1 MKKKILITGSNGFL
15 GNLAKE
21 HFIQNYELVLVDISG
36 SSDANFYK
44 VDIGN
49 FTEIDGVITKEKP
62 NIIFH
67 FASEIFDTHNKTKI
81 YKTNVEGSNNIKKSA
96 IKNKVEN
103 LIFTSTFSLYEENY
117 NYLISE
123 SEPISCK
130 NYYGITKSK
139 VEKLLLD
146 PDTEL
151 NTSIF
156 RCPII
161 VDKSRAHRLGVL
173 FEFLKDNCTL
183 WILGDGS
190 NKLQFVSASDLFIAI
205 EKSIN
210 LRGKHI
216 YNIGCEKVE
225 TMKET
230 FKYLIKAFKK
240 GYGFDTFTGL
250 PEDWDL
256 GSHIEKKGA
265 YTNEGNVP
273 KIKGGEFIV
282 GKFEDTLPVFFSES
296 HPMASVINFD
306 ADLYSSTICALNFSK
321 SVMDKDTILIFDEFI
336 INESWE
342 QDEFRALNEFCSNNH
357 YSYEVIAIS
366 FFTKQVA
373 VKLIGI

>member
-21 HFIQNYELVLVDISG
+21 YFIQNYELVLVDLTN

-49 FTEIDGVITKEKP
+49 FAEIDKVITREKP

-67 FASEIFDTHNKTKI
+67 FASEIFDTHNKNKI

-96 IKNKVEN
+96 INNNVEN
-103 LIFTSTFSLYEENY
+103 LIFTSTFSLYEKNY
-117 NYLISE
+117 DYLISE
-123 SEPISCK
+123 TEPISCK
-130 NYYGITKSK
+130 NYYGITKSE

-146 PDTEL
+146 SDSEL
-151 NTSIF
+151 NISIF

-205 EKSIN
+205 ENSLN
-210 LRGKHI
+210 LKGKHV

-230 FKYLIKAFKK
+230 FEYLINK
-240 GYGFDTFTGL
+240 TGSKSKIRYFNKN
-250 PEDWDL
+250 L
-256 GSHIEKKGA
+256 GLIILKILSFLRLINFIDYHNKILVS
-265 YTNEGNVP
+265 NIVLDIS
-273 KIKGGEFIV
+273 KIKKDLNFVPTKSTAELMLDAHNYYLKNSNMNQKGSAIKPKMG
-282 GKFEDTLPVFFSES
+282 FFS
-296 HPMASVINFD
+296 VIKF
-306 ADLYSSTICALNFSK
+306 ISK
-321 SVMDKDTILIFDEFI
+321 I
-336 INESWE
+336 I
-342 QDEFRALNEFCSNNH
+342 
-357 YSYEVIAIS
+357 
-366 FFTKQVA
+366 
-373 VKLIGI
+373 

>member
-21 HFIQNYELVLVDISG
+21 YFIQNYELVLVDLSN

-49 FTEIDGVITKEKP
+49 FAEIDKVITREKP

-67 FASEIFDTHNKTKI
+67 FASEIFDTHNKKKI

-96 IKNKVEN
+96 INNNVEN
-103 LIFTSTFSLYEENY
+103 LIFTSTFSLYEKNY
-117 NYLISE
+117 DYLISE
-123 SEPISCK
+123 TEPISCK
-130 NYYGITKSK
+130 NYYGITKSE
-139 VEKLLLD
+139 VEKLLMKSD
-146 PDTEL
+146 SEL
-151 NTSIF
+151 NISIF

-205 EKSIN
+205 ENSLN
-210 LRGKHI
+210 LKGKHV

-230 FKYLIKAFKK
+230 FEYLINK
-240 GYGFDTFTGL
+240 TGSKSKIRHFNKN
-250 PEDWDL
+250 L
-256 GSHIEKKGA
+256 GLIILKILSFLRLINFIDYHNKILVSNIVLDI
-265 YTNEGNVP
+265 T
-273 KIKGGEFIV
+273 KIKKDLNFVPTKSTAELMLDAHNYYL
-282 GKFEDTLPVFFSES
+282 KNSDTNQKGSAIKPKMGFFS
-296 HPMASVINFD
+296 VIKF
-306 ADLYSSTICALNFSK
+306 ISK
-321 SVMDKDTILIFDEFI
+321 I
-336 INESWE
+336 I
-342 QDEFRALNEFCSNNH
+342 
-357 YSYEVIAIS
+357 
-366 FFTKQVA
+366 
-373 VKLIGI
+373 

>member
-21 HFIQNYELVLVDISG
+21 YFVQNYELIFVDLST

-49 FTEIDGVITKEKP
+49 FAEIDGVISKEKP

-67 FASEIFDTHNKTKI
+67 FASEIFDTYNKKKI
-81 YKTNVEGSNNIKKSA
+81 YRTNVEGSNNIKKSA
-96 IKNKVEN
+96 IKNNVEN
-103 LIFTSTFSLYEENY
+103 LIFTSTFSLFEENY
-117 NYLISE
+117 DYLISE

-139 VEKLLLD
+139 VERLLLESD
-146 PDTEL
+146 SEL
-151 NTSIF
+151 NISIF

-190 NKLQFVSASDLFIAI
+190 NKLQFVSASDLFIAF
-205 EKSIN
+205 EKSLN
-210 LRGKHI
+210 LKGKYV

-230 FKYLIKAFKK
+230 FEYLINKTGSKSKIRHFNKNLGLFILKILSFLRLINFIDYHNKILVSNIVLDISRIKK
-240 GYGFDTFTGL
+240 DLNFTPTKSTAEL
-250 PEDWDL
+250 MLDAHNYYL
-256 GSHIEKKGA
+256 NNSNLSQKGSAIK
-265 YTNEGNVP
+265 P
-273 KIKGGEFIV
+273 KMG
-282 GKFEDTLPVFFSES
+282 FFS
-296 HPMASVINFD
+296 VIKF
-306 ADLYSSTICALNFSK
+306 ISK
-321 SVMDKDTILIFDEFI
+321 I
-336 INESWE
+336 I
-342 QDEFRALNEFCSNNH
+342 
-357 YSYEVIAIS
+357 
-366 FFTKQVA
+366 
-373 VKLIGI
+373 

>member
-21 HFIQNYELVLVDISG
+21 YFNLNYELAFVDLSS

-44 VDIGN
+44 ADIGN
-49 FTEIDGVITKEKP
+49 FSEIDDIITKEKP

-67 FASEIFDTHNKTKI
+67 FASEIFDTHNKKKI

-96 IKNKVEN
+96 IKNNVEN
-103 LIFTSTFSLYEENY
+103 LIFTSTFSLYEKNY
-117 NYLISE
+117 DYLISE

-130 NYYGITKSK
+130 NYYGITKSE

-146 PDTEL
+146 SDSEL
-151 NTSIF
+151 NISIF

-205 EKSIN
+205 ENSLN
-210 LRGKHI
+210 LKGKHV

-230 FKYLIKAFKK
+230 FEYLINK
-240 GYGFDTFTGL
+240 TGSKSKIRHFNKN
-250 PEDWDL
+250 L
-256 GSHIEKKGA
+256 GLIILKILSFLRLINFIDYHNKILVS
-265 YTNEGNVP
+265 NIVLDIS
-273 KIKGGEFIV
+273 KIKKDL
-282 GKFEDTLPVFFSES
+282 KFEPTKSTAQLMLDAHNYYLKNSDTNQKGSAIKPKMGFFS
-296 HPMASVINFD
+296 VIKF
-306 ADLYSSTICALNFSK
+306 ISK
-321 SVMDKDTILIFDEFI
+321 I
-336 INESWE
+336 I
-342 QDEFRALNEFCSNNH
+342 
-357 YSYEVIAIS
+357 
-366 FFTKQVA
+366 
-373 VKLIGI
+373 

>member
-21 HFIQNYELVLVDISG
+21 YFIQNYELVLVDLSS

-49 FTEIDGVITKEKP
+49 FAEIDDVITKEKP

-67 FASEIFDTHNKTKI
+67 FASEIFDTHNKKKI

-96 IKNKVEN
+96 IKNNVEN
-103 LIFTSTFSLYEENY
+103 LIFTSTFSLYEKNY
-117 NYLISE
+117 DYLISE

-130 NYYGITKSK
+130 NYYGITKSE

-146 PDTEL
+146 TDSEL
-151 NTSIF
+151 NISIF

-205 EKSIN
+205 EKSLN
-210 LRGKHI
+210 LKGKHV

-230 FKYLIKAFKK
+230 FEYLINKTGSKSKIRHFNKNLGLLILKILSFLRLINFIDYHNKILVSNIVLDISRIKK
-240 GYGFDTFTGL
+240 
-250 PEDWDL
+250 DL
-256 GSHIEKKGA
+256 NFAPTKSTAELMLDAHNFYLNNSNANQKGSAIK
-265 YTNEGNVP
+265 P
-273 KIKGGEFIV
+273 KMG
-282 GKFEDTLPVFFSES
+282 FFS
-296 HPMASVINFD
+296 VIKF
-306 ADLYSSTICALNFSK
+306 ISK
-321 SVMDKDTILIFDEFI
+321 I
-336 INESWE
+336 I
-342 QDEFRALNEFCSNNH
+342 
-357 YSYEVIAIS
+357 
-366 FFTKQVA
+366 
-373 VKLIGI
+373 

>member
-21 HFIQNYELVLVDISG
+21 YFIQNYELVLVDLSN

-49 FTEIDGVITKEKP
+49 FAEIDKVITREKP

-67 FASEIFDTHNKTKI
+67 FASEIFDTHNKKKI
-81 YKTNVEGSNNIKKSA
+81 FKTNVEGSNNIKKSA
-96 IKNKVEN
+96 INNNVEN
-103 LIFTSTFSLYEENY
+103 LIFTSTFSLYEKNY
-117 NYLISE
+117 DYLISE
-123 SEPISCK
+123 TEPISCK
-130 NYYGITKSK
+130 NYYGITKSE

-146 PDTEL
+146 SDSEL
-151 NTSIF
+151 NISIF

-205 EKSIN
+205 ENSLN
-210 LRGKHI
+210 LKGKHV

-230 FKYLIKAFKK
+230 FEYLINK
-240 GYGFDTFTGL
+240 TGSKSKIRHFNKN
-250 PEDWDL
+250 L
-256 GSHIEKKGA
+256 GLIILKILSFLRLINFIDYHNKILVS
-265 YTNEGNVP
+265 NIVLDIS
-273 KIKGGEFIV
+273 KIKKDLNFVPTKSTAELMLDAHNYYL
-282 GKFEDTLPVFFSES
+282 KNSDTNQKGSAIKPKMGFFS
-296 HPMASVINFD
+296 VIKF
-306 ADLYSSTICALNFSK
+306 ISK
-321 SVMDKDTILIFDEFI
+321 I
-336 INESWE
+336 I
-342 QDEFRALNEFCSNNH
+342 
-357 YSYEVIAIS
+357 
-366 FFTKQVA
+366 
-373 VKLIGI
+373 

>member
-21 HFIQNYELVLVDISG
+21 YFIQNYELVFVDLST

-49 FTEIDGVITKEKP
+49 FAEIDGVISKEKP

-67 FASEIFDTHNKTKI
+67 FASEIFDTYNKKKI
-81 YKTNVEGSNNIKKSA
+81 YRTNVEGSNNIKKSA
-96 IKNKVEN
+96 IKNNVEN
-103 LIFTSTFSLYEENY
+103 LIFTSTFSLFEENY
-117 NYLISE
+117 DYLISE

-139 VEKLLLD
+139 VERLLLESD
-146 PDTEL
+146 SEL
-151 NTSIF
+151 NISIF

-190 NKLQFVSASDLFIAI
+190 NKLQFVSASDLFIAF
-205 EKSIN
+205 EKSLN
-210 LRGKHI
+210 LKGKYV

-230 FKYLIKAFKK
+230 FEYLINKTGSKSKIRHFNKNLGLFILKILSFLRLINFIDYHNKILVSNIVLDISRIKK
-240 GYGFDTFTGL
+240 DLNFTPTKSTAEL
-250 PEDWDL
+250 MLDAHNYYL
-256 GSHIEKKGA
+256 NNSNLSQKGSAIK
-265 YTNEGNVP
+265 P
-273 KIKGGEFIV
+273 KMG
-282 GKFEDTLPVFFSES
+282 FFS
-296 HPMASVINFD
+296 VIKF
-306 ADLYSSTICALNFSK
+306 ISK
-321 SVMDKDTILIFDEFI
+321 I
-336 INESWE
+336 I
-342 QDEFRALNEFCSNNH
+342 
-357 YSYEVIAIS
+357 
-366 FFTKQVA
+366 
-373 VKLIGI
+373 

>member
-21 HFIQNYELVLVDISG
+21 YFIQNYELVFVDLST

-49 FTEIDGVITKEKP
+49 FTEIDDVITKEKP

-67 FASEIFDTHNKTKI
+67 FASEIFDTYNKKKI
-81 YKTNVEGSNNIKKSA
+81 YRTNVEGSNNIKKSA
-96 IKNKVEN
+96 IKNNVEN
-103 LIFTSTFSLYEENY
+103 LIFTSTFSLFEENY
-117 NYLISE
+117 DYLISE

-139 VEKLLLD
+139 VERLLLESD
-146 PDTEL
+146 SEL
-151 NTSIF
+151 NVSIF

-190 NKLQFVSASDLFIAI
+190 NKLQFVSATDLFIAI
-205 EKSIN
+205 EKSLN
-210 LRGKHI
+210 LKGKYV

-230 FKYLIKAFKK
+230 FEYLINKTGSKSKIRHFNKNLGLFILKILSFLRLINFIDYHNKILVSNIVLDISRIKK
-240 GYGFDTFTGL
+240 DLKFTPTKSTAEL
-250 PEDWDL
+250 MLDAHNYYL
-256 GSHIEKKGA
+256 NNSNLSQKGSAIK
-265 YTNEGNVP
+265 P
-273 KIKGGEFIV
+273 KMG
-282 GKFEDTLPVFFSES
+282 FFS
-296 HPMASVINFD
+296 VIKF
-306 ADLYSSTICALNFSK
+306 ISK
-321 SVMDKDTILIFDEFI
+321 I
-336 INESWE
+336 I
-342 QDEFRALNEFCSNNH
+342 
-357 YSYEVIAIS
+357 
-366 FFTKQVA
+366 
-373 VKLIGI
+373 

>member
-21 HFIQNYELVLVDISG
+21 YFIQNYELVLVDLSN

-49 FTEIDGVITKEKP
+49 FAEIDKVITREKP

-67 FASEIFDTHNKTKI
+67 FASEIFDTHNKKKI

-96 IKNKVEN
+96 INNNVEN
-103 LIFTSTFSLYEENY
+103 LIFTSTFSLYEKNY
-117 NYLISE
+117 DYLISE
-123 SEPISCK
+123 TEPISCK
-130 NYYGITKSK
+130 NYYGITKSE

-146 PDTEL
+146 SDSEL
-151 NTSIF
+151 NISIF

-205 EKSIN
+205 ENSLN
-210 LRGKHI
+210 LKGKHV

-230 FKYLIKAFKK
+230 FEYLINK
-240 GYGFDTFTGL
+240 TGSKSKIRHFNKN
-250 PEDWDL
+250 L
-256 GSHIEKKGA
+256 GLIILKILSFLRLINFIDYHNKILVS
-265 YTNEGNVP
+265 NIVLDIS
-273 KIKGGEFIV
+273 KIKKDL
-282 GKFEDTLPVFFSES
+282 KFEPTKSTAQLMLDAHNYYLKNSDTNQKGSAIKPKMGFFS
-296 HPMASVINFD
+296 VIKF
-306 ADLYSSTICALNFSK
+306 ISK
-321 SVMDKDTILIFDEFI
+321 I
-336 INESWE
+336 I
-342 QDEFRALNEFCSNNH
+342 
-357 YSYEVIAIS
+357 
-366 FFTKQVA
+366 
-373 VKLIGI
+373 

>member
-21 HFIQNYELVLVDISG
+21 YFTQNYELVLVDLSS

-44 VDIGN
+44 ADIGN
-49 FTEIDGVITKEKP
+49 FEEIDDVITREKP

-67 FASEIFDTHNKTKI
+67 FASEIFDTHNKKKI

-96 IKNKVEN
+96 IKNNVEN
-103 LIFTSTFSLYEENY
+103 LIFTSTFSLYEKNY
-117 NYLISE
+117 DYLISE

-139 VEKLLLD
+139 VETLLLD
-146 PDTEL
+146 SDSEL
-151 NTSIF
+151 NISIF

-190 NKLQFVSASDLFIAI
+190 NKLQFVSATDLFIAI
-205 EKSIN
+205 EKSLN
-210 LRGKHI
+210 LNGKHV

-230 FKYLIKAFKK
+230 FEYLINKTGSKSKIRHFNKNLGLLILKILSFLRLINFIDYHNKILVSNIVLDISRIKK
-240 GYGFDTFTGL
+240 
-250 PEDWDL
+250 DL
-256 GSHIEKKGA
+256 NFVPTKSSAELMLDAHNYYLNNSDVNQKGSATK
-265 YTNEGNVP
+265 P
-273 KIKGGEFIV
+273 KMG
-282 GKFEDTLPVFFSES
+282 FFS
-296 HPMASVINFD
+296 VIKF
-306 ADLYSSTICALNFSK
+306 ISK
-321 SVMDKDTILIFDEFI
+321 I
-336 INESWE
+336 I
-342 QDEFRALNEFCSNNH
+342 
-357 YSYEVIAIS
+357 
-366 FFTKQVA
+366 
-373 VKLIGI
+373 